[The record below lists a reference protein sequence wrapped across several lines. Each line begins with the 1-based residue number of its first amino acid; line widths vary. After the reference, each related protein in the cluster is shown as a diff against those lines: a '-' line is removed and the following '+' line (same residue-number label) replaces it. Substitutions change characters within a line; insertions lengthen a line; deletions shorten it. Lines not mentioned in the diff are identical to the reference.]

1 VVRGIRQVT
10 ERAHALGKH
19 VAVCGEAAGDPV
31 AAGSLVG
38 LGVDE
43 LSLSPAGIPAIKL
56 MIRGE
61 TKLRFELL
69 ARQALKLS
77 STVEVRALMA
87 DSVPIPG

>member
-1 VVRGIRQVT
+1 
-10 ERAHALGKH
+10 
-19 VAVCGEAAGDPV
+19 
-31 AAGSLVG
+31 
-38 LGVDE
+38 
-43 LSLSPAGIPAIKL
+43 